1 MKLLLALLQILM
13 LALGFAANRADA
25 MAGAAVFAVLC
36 VVVVFI
42 SEPRAYSR
50 QISSR
55 TFGYSEN
62 RVEKE

>member
-36 VVVVFI
+36 VVVVI
-42 SEPRAYSR
+42 LGTRRTANNARAGSR
-50 QISSR
+50 LNTIR
-55 TFGYSEN
+55 
-62 RVEKE
+62 

>member
-55 TFGYSEN
+55 TF
-62 RVEKE
+62 